1 MLISG
6 RCIFEL
12 LLSPALYP
20 KGTDMKV
27 VSSHLTLSKW
37 LDKCIHIMS
46 NHFFTGSG
54 EPNYKKKHFLSSSS
68 IQPHCFDFICSGFQ
82 IFTWLTSNTVDVNG
96 ILFVVRNFE
105 KFNFNSNLPFQKQ
118 CPCYSEYSAEGT
130 PCVSVIY

>member
-12 LLSPALYP
+12 LLFPALYL

-54 EPNYKKKHFLSSSS
+54 EPNYKKKTFSQFL
-68 IQPHCFDFICSGFQ
+68 QYLA
-82 IFTWLTSNTVDVNG
+82 T
-96 ILFVVRNFE
+96 LF
-105 KFNFNSNLPFQKQ
+105 
-118 CPCYSEYSAEGT
+118 
-130 PCVSVIY
+130 